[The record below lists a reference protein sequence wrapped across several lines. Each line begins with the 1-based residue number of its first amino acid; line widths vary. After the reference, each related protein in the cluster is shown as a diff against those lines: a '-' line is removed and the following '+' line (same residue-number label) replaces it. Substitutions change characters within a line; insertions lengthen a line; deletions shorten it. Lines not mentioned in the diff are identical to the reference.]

1 LPASLDRAGRLFDG
15 WLPIA
20 PDADQWAR
28 LWNEV
33 REIARTARRD
43 PNALTGAMYL
53 TVAID
58 EDPSRANERLNTYLE
73 QYYSQP
79 AAAMRSRQACYA
91 GPNDG
96 LAEWLQGY
104 ARAGTTHLVLRFAG
118 EHERHLETVAALRSR
133 LA

>member
-1 LPASLDRAGRLFDG
+1 
-15 WLPIA
+15 
-20 PDADQWAR
+20 
-28 LWNEV
+28 
-33 REIARTARRD
+33 
-43 PNALTGAMYL
+43 MYL

-58 EDPSRANERLNTYLE
+58 EDPTRANERLNTYLE

-79 AAAMRSRQACYA
+79 AATMRSRQACYA